1 MYRIIAILMVFQI
14 GISLSCNAQETVS
27 LSWCLEKTGQ
37 NHRRSGNPEILE
49 SISQN
54 KLRNIRAGNLPQAE
68 VNGKASYQS
77 DAIALDMDIPI
88 PGIVFPESPKDQYK
102 ISLDITQSIYDGGYS
117 KNKQN
122 VELVSKDLDNSQ
134 LEMDIRSTKMQVKD
148 LYFNILLIQ
157 KNQEIIDVSLAQ
169 LYENRSVVEAGIK
182 NGVLLSTDLDLLDV
196 EIIKL
201 EQQKAELENSR
212 TTGIQML
219 SHMSGEFIGPATVLE
234 TTSFPIPENDSV
246 QRMEQLLFT
255 LQWQQ
260 LDKSKTLI
268 KSRSLPKVYAFG
280 QFGYGNPA
288 LNMLKDEFDTYY
300 VVGAGVKWTIWDWN
314 TNKRE
319 REVLGL
325 QQNIVESRKLQF
337 ESDIATA
344 LMSQKS
350 VIENHRENLKAYES
364 ILTLR
369 SRITSTAKAQ
379 LEQGVIKTL
388 DYITVFNQETIARI
402 QYENEKTLLQQSI
415 ARYLEING
423 EL

>member
-1 MYRIIAILMVFQI
+1 MVFQI

-255 LQWQQ
+255 LQSQQ

>member
-1 MYRIIAILMVFQI
+1 MVFQI

>member
-1 MYRIIAILMVFQI
+1 MVFQI

-369 SRITSTAKAQ
+369 SRITSTAKTQ